1 MKPVR
6 PSTLLVAALSATVVE
21 LEGMAGIGDGPA
33 PFQVVTLMA
42 AVIAAGMLVWMGR
55 PETKTINKFLPVNS
69 VHRAQRALVQLDQ
82 KPIVYSKVLPS
93 RLRASRVAFGE
104 ACE

>member
-42 AVIAAGMLVWMGR
+42 L
-55 PETKTINKFLPVNS
+55 S
-69 VHRAQRALVQLDQ
+69 VKIELDT
-82 KPIVYSKVLPS
+82 PS
-93 RLRASRVAFGE
+93 A
-104 ACE
+104 